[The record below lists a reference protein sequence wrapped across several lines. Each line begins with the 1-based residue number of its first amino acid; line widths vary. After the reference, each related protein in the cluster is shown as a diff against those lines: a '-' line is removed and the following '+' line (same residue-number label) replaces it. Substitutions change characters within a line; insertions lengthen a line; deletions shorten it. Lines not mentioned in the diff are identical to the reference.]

1 MIVFVYL
8 PIAFFLFIQLLSLF
22 FLLIKDK
29 KIKAEY
35 IDYPKVSILLAAR
48 DEEKLI
54 LRSLQSIDALDYPK
68 DKLQVLIGDDLSQ
81 DNTVPIIQAYIVDKA
96 NFHLVP
102 ILDNLGK
109 GRGKANVLA
118 QLAHL
123 AKGEYYFITDV
134 DVALPAQWINGLLKE
149 FTPQVGIASG
159 TTLCE
164 KGNAFSTMQAIDWLH
179 FMGYIK
185 SFANVGMGCTAVGN
199 NMAVRAKAYWQTG
212 GFENLDFSITEDYKL
227 FQVITKN
234 GWEWRTTLQPETVG
248 KAWAISSVWEM
259 LHQRKR
265 WLLGAAE
272 LPNNWK
278 ALIALYGA
286 FVPALVVLFYFNWKL
301 AVIVWVVKWLIQI
314 GFIQMLCKKV
324 GVPFFSF
331 FSLLQ
336 YEFYV
341 IFNTS
346 ITAIFYLLPFKTKWK
361 RRKYSRHNLS

>member
-1 MIVFVYL
+1 
-8 PIAFFLFIQLLSLF
+8 
-22 FLLIKDK
+22 
-29 KIKAEY
+29 
-35 IDYPKVSILLAAR
+35 
-48 DEEKLI
+48 LI
-54 LRSLQSIDALDYPK
+54 LRSLQSIAALDYPK
-68 DKLQVLIGDDLSQ
+68 DKLQILIGDDLSQ
-81 DNTVPIIQAYIVDKA
+81 DNTVPIIQAFIDNKS
-96 NFHLVP
+96 NFYLVP

-134 DVALPAQWINGLLKE
+134 DVKLPTQWIKGLLKE

-164 KGNAFSTMQAIDWLH
+164 KGDAFSTLQAIDWLH

-185 SFANVGMGCTAVGN
+185 SFANVGIGCTAVGN
-199 NMAVRAKAYWQTG
+199 NMAVRAEAYWQTG
-212 GFENLDFSITEDYKL
+212 GFEHLDFSITEDYKL
-227 FQVITKN
+227 FQEVTKK

-265 WLLGAAE
+265 WLIGAAE

-278 ALIALYGA
+278 ALIGLYGL
-286 FVPALVVLFYFNWKL
+286 FVPALIVLFYFNWQWAL
-301 AVIVWVVKWLIQI
+301 LVWLFKWLIQI
-314 GFIQMLCKKV
+314 GFIQILCKKV
-324 GVPFFSF
+324 KVPFFSLV
-331 FSLLQ
+331 SLVQ

-341 IFNTS
+341 IANTT

-361 RRKYSRHNLS
+361 RRKYSRHNLT

>member
-1 MIVFVYL
+1 MELLIYF
-8 PIAFFLFIQLLSLF
+8 PIAVFLLIQMLSLLFLF
-22 FLLIKDK
+22 IKDK
-29 KIKAEY
+29 KDKAEF
-35 IDYPKVSILLAAR
+35 DDWPMVSILLAAR
-48 DEEKLI
+48 DEEQLI
-54 LRSLQSIDALDYPK
+54 LRWLQCIEALDYPK
-68 DKLQVLIGDDLSQ
+68 DKIQILIGDDLSQ
-81 DNTVPIIQAYIVDKA
+81 DDTVPIVQTFIADKG
-96 NFHLVP
+96 NFQLIP

-123 AKGEYYFITDV
+123 SKGEYFFITDV
-134 DVALPAQWINGLLKE
+134 DVALPAQWIKGLLKE

-164 KGNAFSTMQAIDWLH
+164 KGNVFSTMQAIDWLH

-185 SFANVGMGCTAVGN
+185 SFANVGIGCTAVGN
-199 NMAVRAKAYWQTG
+199 NMAVRAEAYWQTG
-212 GFENLDFSITEDYKL
+212 GFEHLDFSITEDYKL
-227 FQVITKN
+227 FQEVTKN
-234 GWEWRTTLQPETVG
+234 GWEWRTTLKPETVG
-248 KAWAISSVWEM
+248 KAWAISGVWEM

-265 WLLGAAE
+265 WLIGAAD

-278 ALIALYGA
+278 ALIALYSI

-301 AVIVWVVKWLIQI
+301 AVIVWVVKWIIQM
-314 GFIQMLCKKV
+314 GFIQLLCKKV

-331 FSLLQ
+331 NALLQ

-341 IFNTS
+341 ILNTS

-361 RRKYSRHNLS
+361 RRKYSRHNLA